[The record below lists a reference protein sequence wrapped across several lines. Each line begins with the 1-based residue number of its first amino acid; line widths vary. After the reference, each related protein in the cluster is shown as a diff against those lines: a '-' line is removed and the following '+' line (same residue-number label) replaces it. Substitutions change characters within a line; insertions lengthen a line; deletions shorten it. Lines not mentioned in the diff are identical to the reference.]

1 MRFEITS
8 RGDHFRETGDS
19 NAPRRVFR
27 AQPLA
32 KSLERRVSHGGHGVH
47 QGKLNRF
54 QHTRG

>member
-8 RGDHFRETGDS
+8 RGDYFPETGDS

-32 KSLERRVSHGGHGVH
+32 KSLERRGSRTEATVYTKGS
-47 QGKLNRF
+47 
-54 QHTRG
+54 